1 MRMFM
6 RHGLGLVGAGVVIG
20 LCASAAL
27 ARVMSSLLFGIRPLD
42 PTTYVVVPVVLVLA
56 TLLASYLPARR
67 TAGVDPVNALKAE

>member
-42 PTTYVVVPVVLVLA
+42 PTTYVVVLVLA